1 MFLVDPGVEVA
12 PVSESVEQVEQE
24 VLEHKAES
32 HLCKEGQRAW
42 DVLQLERET
51 NFPVE
56 EVLAERDWGRE
67 DQGNVD
73 EKSNQGF
80 VQEFPPLLIIL
91 IPRPGLI
98 VHFVLLKEGMLQPV
112 NHQHIQ
118 IVEKPCAKMP

>member
-56 EVLAERDWGRE
+56 EVLAERD
-67 DQGNVD
+67 
-73 EKSNQGF
+73 
-80 VQEFPPLLIIL
+80 
-91 IPRPGLI
+91 
-98 VHFVLLKEGMLQPV
+98 
-112 NHQHIQ
+112 
-118 IVEKPCAKMP
+118 